1 MNSMDTKKTGM
12 NRREAIKRTGLWVG
26 GILMA
31 PAFAGIFKGCTPAS
45 TSGTVFFSGSQMDLL
60 TRMCDLLIPSTD
72 TPGAI
77 DAGVPA
83 FIDRMVGEVY
93 SPENRT
99 KFINGLTSFDEGA
112 VGNYSKPFTEL
123 DESNQIQ
130 YMKSVT
136 ETALNT
142 YSEEQA
148 FILHFREMCL
158 TGFCLSEQGSNSVLR
173 YMQTPGKY
181 EPCMPFEEVG
191 KTWAT

>member
-1 MNSMDTKKTGM
+1 MDTKKTGI

-26 GILMA
+26 GIFIA
-31 PAFAGIFKGCTPAS
+31 PAFAGFFKGCTPAG
-45 TSGTVFFSGSQMDLL
+45 TQGTVFFSGSQMELL
-60 TRMCDLLIPSTD
+60 TRMCDLLIPSTA
-72 TPGAI
+72 TPGAL

-93 SPENRT
+93 SPDNRT
-99 KFINGLTSFDEGA
+99 KFAEGLTSFDDGA
-112 VGNYSKPFTEL
+112 VGAYSKPFTEL

-142 YSEEQA
+142 YSEELA
-148 FILHFREMCL
+148 FILIFRDLCL
-158 TGFCLSEQGSNSVLR
+158 TGFCLSEQGSNSLLR